1 VNTKRDGRIGLLF
14 AMPWILGFSIFMAY
28 PLISSLYFSL
38 TNYSIL
44 RPPKFIGAA
53 NYVELAHD
61 DVFFT
66 TLKNTLWYTIGAVPL
81 TTVVAIIL
89 AMLLNTK
96 VKGMAVYRTM
106 FFLPSLVP
114 MVALGTLFLWVFNGD
129 FGLVNAKLRDFNSM
143 VTSAHMDR
151 LSLPVPNW
159 LTDGSWAKVTLVL
172 ISAWGC
178 GQAMI
183 IYLAGLQDVPVSL
196 YEAAELDGAKIWAKT
211 KSVTLP
217 MLSPV
222 IMFNVVMGIIG
233 SIQVFAVPYVMF
245 PGGAPARSTYF
256 FTSYLFDNAFTF
268 QRMGYASAM
277 GWVMFLIT
285 LALTVISLKISEKHV
300 HYEGG

>member
-1 VNTKRDGRIGLLF
+1 MGLLF
-14 AMPWILGFSIFMAY
+14 ASPWILGFLIFLAY
-28 PLISSLYFSL
+28 PVIASLYYSF
-38 TNYSIL
+38 TNFSIL
-44 RPPKFIGAA
+44 KPPSWIGLE
-53 NYVELAHD
+53 NYRELARD
-61 DVFFT
+61 EVFFV
-66 TLKNTLWYTIGAVPL
+66 TLKNTLWYAVGAVPL
-81 TTVVAIIL
+81 STVVAIIL

-129 FGLVNAKLRDFNSM
+129 YGLLNAAMRGIGIS
-143 VTSAHMDR
+143 
-151 LSLPVPNW
+151 PPNW
-159 LTDGSWAKVTLVL
+159 LGDPAWAKWTLVL
-172 ISAWGC
+172 IAMWGS

-196 YEAAELDGAKIWAKT
+196 YEAADLDGAKLWAKT
-211 KSVTLP
+211 RSVTLP

-222 IMFNVVMGIIG
+222 ILFNVVMGIIG
-233 SIQVFAVPYVMF
+233 SLQVFAVPYVMF

-256 FTSYLFDNAFTF
+256 FTSYLYDNAFQY

-277 GWVMFLIT
+277 GWVLFLIT
-285 LALTVISLKISEKHV
+285 LALTLLSLKLSERHV